1 MSKSDLMNCIS
12 DRKNEIIDKLK
23 NGDTEESF
31 QIGGAS
37 YTQTEWDKLLSK
49 VDANI
54 DEIKEEQEE
63 EKEEYIQECYEKETA
78 KRNIFME
85 KLNGTYKETVPYGYL
100 EKDGVITYNG
110 VTFVCDEQSNSIC
123 LGDMS
128 NSKNVITIPLAD
140 GGSLKVNRDNIG
152 DLSKAIS
159 MFSPEDINRIMRAI
173 ADDNKAQEE
182 LHEIED
188 EEDSISKLTSD
199 NEETSVIYTES
210 DGSQKFDREM
220 LASRPNAQN
229 ITYSF
234 AGSAKEYTFD
244 EYVSEVERLIQKNQ
258 NK

>member
-1 MSKSDLMNCIS
+1 
-12 DRKNEIIDKLK
+12 
-23 NGDTEESF
+23 
-31 QIGGAS
+31 
-37 YTQTEWDKLLSK
+37 
-49 VDANI
+49 
-54 DEIKEEQEE
+54 
-63 EKEEYIQECYEKETA
+63 
-78 KRNIFME
+78 
-85 KLNGTYKETVPYGYL
+85 
-100 EKDGVITYNG
+100 
-110 VTFVCDEQSNSIC
+110 
-123 LGDMS
+123 
-128 NSKNVITIPLAD
+128 
-140 GGSLKVNRDNIG
+140 
-152 DLSKAIS
+152 

-210 DGSQKFDREM
+210 DDSQKFDREM